1 MKTQWTGFQSPLANA
16 IEQFLAHKRA
26 LGRRFLTEEE
36 HLRLFDRF
44 LVQFGTQRVD
54 EITGEMVERFLK
66 SRPRGTARSF
76 NHLLGLLRR
85 LFDWLVGQDL
95 LDRSPLNTHP
105 RRETATRIPYLFNT
119 VQARQLLDIAGKQRN
134 GPNAPLRGP
143 TYRTIFALLYG
154 LGLRVGE
161 VSRLCCRDLDM
172 ERHLLVIRQTKFAK
186 SRLVPFGPRMA
197 TLLKGYIHLRKQG
210 STSLLQEAP
219 LVSFGRDQGVAT
231 ATIRHTF
238 HDLIRQLRIP
248 IQPGV
253 SSPRVHD
260 LRHSFAVGTLL
271 RWYRAGIPLQTR
283 LLRLSTFL
291 GHVDPAS
298 TAVYLTITE
307 ELLQEANHRFQ
318 GFAGL
323 VPFEEGCHE

>member
-1 MKTQWTGFQSPLANA
+1 MKVQWTGFQGPLARG
-16 IEQFLAHKRA
+16 IEHFIANKRA
-26 LGRRFLTEEE
+26 LGRRFLNEEE

-44 LVQFGTQRVD
+44 LVQLEIRRVD
-54 EITGEMVERFLK
+54 EITGEVVERFLM

-76 NHLLGLLRR
+76 NHLLGLVRR

-95 LDRSPLNTHP
+95 LDYSPLNTRP
-105 RRETATRIPYLFNT
+105 RRETATRIPYLFD
-119 VQARQLLDIAGKQRN
+119 VSLAQRLLDLAGRQRN

-161 VSRLCCRDLDM
+161 VSRLCCGDLDL

-197 TLLKGYIHLRKQG
+197 NMLRGYIQLRKQG
-210 STSLLQEAP
+210 CSGLLPEAP
-219 LVSFGRDQGVAT
+219 LFSFGRGRGVAT
-231 ATIRHTF
+231 ATIRFTF
-238 HDLIRQLRIP
+238 HDLLRQLNVTVP
-248 IQPGV
+248 PGV

-271 RWYRAGIPLQTR
+271 RWYRAGVPLQTR

-307 ELLQEANHRFQ
+307 DLLQEANHRFQ

-323 VPFEEGCHE
+323 VPFEEVLS